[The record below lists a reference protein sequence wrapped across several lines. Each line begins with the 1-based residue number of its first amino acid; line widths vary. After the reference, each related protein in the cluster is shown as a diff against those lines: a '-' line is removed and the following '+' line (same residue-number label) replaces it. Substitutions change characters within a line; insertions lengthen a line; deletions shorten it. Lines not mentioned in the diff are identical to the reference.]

1 MLIMM
6 KHILISRFWH
16 SPVSN
21 IQGHC
26 SVSEADNV
34 HHLPHDLD
42 TVLGRGPV
50 APLMDYKIFGPKG
63 QLMDQR
69 PNQQPSAGARM
80 KGP

>member
-6 KHILISRFWH
+6 KHILILRFWH

-34 HHLPHDLD
+34 HHLPRNLD

-63 QLMDQR
+63 QLMGRR